1 MEAVKLQQEAKK
13 EVIVT
18 NLGNLDSIYT
28 FMNVSPLW
36 AVSYSYCEEKNLLSA
51 LFASNQKGKFL
62 EFSKSLPIFYG
73 NKSISCGDW
82 ATLNINS

>member
-1 MEAVKLQQEAKK
+1 MK
-13 EVIVT
+13 ITVT
-18 NLGNLDSIYT
+18 NLINLDSNT

-62 EFSKSLPIFYG
+62 EFSKSLPIGYG